1 MENVYAVLLAFL
13 EMTFIFVSLA
23 LFHSQRKNIGGSVFY
38 ISVGLL
44 FLFTQFVS
52 AAAIKV
58 SIGAFGLEFYV
69 GHTALLL
76 PYLAALLLV
85 YLTEGT
91 LAAQRMIVGVI
102 AAFGMFFYLVTL
114 TQLQCEW
121 VGFAISQG
129 VAADSLQ
136 YLLNAA
142 RSSIT
147 GATLAQIFDLFLLA
161 IIFQRLRNAR
171 CNLFICVLGAL
182 ICTCI
187 IDSFVYLA
195 VTGWAG
201 DYWWVH
207 INNSF
212 FVKTVASVWLT
223 VLITVYMH
231 KIEKNVEVQERSP
244 LDIVFAFFGGYG
256 KAKALERDLREWE
269 GRYRMVVENASEAI
283 FLLNDSGRIIDANLA
298 AVEVMGKKDA
308 AEIVGTE
315 LLRTLTD
322 TDGNPAKAQVEYSN
336 PFGFEEE
343 AKVIRFEAFI
353 GADPAT
359 RKHLSI
365 ALSALDFENE
375 IMLLL
380 LARDITEE
388 TRLSQEKT
396 KLAEQLA
403 HSQRLEAVGK
413 LAGGIAH
420 DFNNYI
426 HAILGHLDLVRMLF
440 ESEDQ
445 TVGKHLDKIGEIA
458 EQAGELTSKL
468 LGFARKGKYQETLVD
483 LNSLVQK
490 SVDLFMPRSKKN
502 LDLEVEPAP
511 EALIVRGD
519 SIQLQQV
526 LLNLMLNAVDAM
538 KDIDRPSRL
547 RLRVGKAAE
556 CKVKLMPPS
565 PEIVDID
572 SLYYI
577 SVRDNGYGID
587 GDTMKHIFDPFF
599 TTKPVGEGTGMG
611 LAMVYGTVTNHHGW
625 VQVRSKVNRGTE
637 FFLFFPKAA

>member
-1 MENVYAVLLAFL
+1 MENIYAVSLAFL

-23 LFHSQRKNIGGSVFY
+23 LLHSQRKTIGSSVFY
-38 ISVGLL
+38 ISIGLL

-58 SIGAFGLEFYV
+58 SVGIYGLEFYL
-69 GHTALLL
+69 GHTVLFL

-102 AAFGMFFYLVTL
+102 VAFGMFFYLVTL
-114 TQLQCEW
+114 TRLQCDW
-121 VGFAISQG
+121 MGFAISQG
-129 VAADSLQ
+129 IAADSLQ

-147 GATLAQIFDLFLLA
+147 GATLAQIMDLFLLA
-161 IIFQRLRNAR
+161 IIFQRLRNAK
-171 CNLFICVLGAL
+171 CSLFVCILGAL

-195 VTGWAG
+195 VTGWTQN
-201 DYWWVH
+201 YWWVH

-212 FVKTVASVWLT
+212 FIKTIASIWLT
-223 VLITVYMH
+223 VLISIYMY
-231 KIEKNVEVQERSP
+231 KVEKNIDVEEHSS

-256 KAKALERDLREWE
+256 KAKALEKDLREWE

-283 FLLNDSGRIIDANLA
+283 FLLDDSGHIIDANLA
-298 AVEVMGKKDA
+298 AIEVMGGKKVND
-308 AEIVGTE
+308 VLGHE
-315 LLRTLTD
+315 LLHILKD
-322 TDGNPAKAQVEYSN
+322 EQGNPVKALVESSN
-336 PFGFEEE
+336 PFGLEED
-343 AKVIRFEAFI
+343 AKIIRFNAFI
-353 GADPAT
+353 GTDTKT
-359 RKHLSI
+359 RKSLNI
-365 ALSALDFENE
+365 ALSALNFEHE

-388 TRLSQEKT
+388 S
-396 KLAEQLA
+396 KLAKEKVKLGEQLA

-440 ESEDQ
+440 ETEDEK
-445 TVGKHLDKIGEIA
+445 VNKHLEKIGEIS
-458 EQAGELTSKL
+458 EQAGELTNKL
-468 LGFARKGKYQETLVD
+468 LGFARKGKYQEQEVD
-483 LNSLVQK
+483 LNKLVEK
-490 SVDLFMPRSKKN
+490 AVDLFMPQTKKG
-502 LDLEVEPAP
+502 LELKLALRP
-511 EALIVRGD
+511 EKMIIRGD

-526 LLNLMLNAVDAM
+526 LLNLMLNAIDAM
-538 KDIDRPSRL
+538 KGMEKQKKL
-547 RLRVGKAAE
+547 RIVADKASNCRIE
-556 CKVKLMPPS
+556 LLPPS
-565 PEIVDID
+565 PDTNID
-572 SLYYI
+572 SFYVI
-577 SVRDNGYGID
+577 CVKDNGYGID

-599 TTKPVGEGTGMG
+599 TTKPIGEGTGMG
-611 LAMVYGTVTNHHGW
+611 LAMVYGAITNHHGW
-625 VQVRSKVNRGTE
+625 VQVQSKVNRGTK
-637 FFLFFPKAA
+637 FYLFLPAAK

>member
-1 MENVYAVLLAFL
+1 MENIYAVSLAFL

-23 LFHSQRKNIGGSVFY
+23 LLHSQRKTIGSSVFY
-38 ISVGLL
+38 ISIGLL

-58 SIGAFGLEFYV
+58 SVGIYGLEFYL
-69 GHTALLL
+69 GHTVLFL

-102 AAFGMFFYLVTL
+102 VAFGMFFYLVTL
-114 TQLQCEW
+114 TRLQCDW
-121 VGFAISQG
+121 MGFAISQG
-129 VAADSLQ
+129 IAADSLQ
-136 YLLNAA
+136 YLLHAA
-142 RSSIT
+142 RTSIT
-147 GATLAQIFDLFLLA
+147 GATLAQVLDLFLLA

-171 CNLFICVLGAL
+171 CSLFVCILGAL

-195 VTGWAG
+195 VTGWTQS
-201 DYWWVH
+201 YWWVH

-212 FVKTVASVWLT
+212 FIKTIASIWLT
-223 VLITVYMH
+223 VLITIYMY
-231 KIEKNVEVQERSP
+231 KVEKNIEVQEHSS

-283 FLLNDSGRIIDANLA
+283 FILDDSGHIIDANLA
-298 AVEVMGKKDA
+298 AIEVMGGKGVNDV
-308 AEIVGTE
+308 IGHE
-315 LLRTLTD
+315 LLHILKD
-322 TDGNPAKAQVEYSN
+322 EHGDPVKASVESSN
-336 PFGFEEE
+336 PFGIEED
-343 AKVIRFEAFI
+343 AKIIRFNAFI
-353 GADPAT
+353 GGDPKT
-359 RKHLSI
+359 RRNLNI
-365 ALSALDFENE
+365 ALSALNFENE

-388 TRLSQEKT
+388 S
-396 KLAEQLA
+396 KLAKEKVKLGEQLA
-403 HSQRLEAVGK
+403 HSQRLEAIGK

-440 ESEDQ
+440 ETKDE
-445 TVGKHLDKIGEIA
+445 TVNKHLEKIGEIS

-468 LGFARKGKYQETLVD
+468 LGFARKGKYQEQEVD
-483 LNSLVQK
+483 LNKLVEK
-490 SVDLFMPRSKKN
+490 AVDLFMPQTKKG
-502 LDLEVEPAP
+502 LELKLGLRP
-511 EALIVRGD
+511 EKMIIRGD

-526 LLNLMLNAVDAM
+526 LLNLMLNAMDAM
-538 KDIDRPSRL
+538 KGMDHKSKL
-547 RLRVGKAAE
+547 RIVVDKASN
-556 CKVKLMPPS
+556 CRIQLLPPS
-565 PEIVDID
+565 SDTDTD
-572 SLYYI
+572 SFYVI
-577 SVRDNGYGID
+577 CVKDNGYGID

-599 TTKPVGEGTGMG
+599 TTKPIGEGTGMG
-611 LAMVYGTVTNHHGW
+611 LAMVYGAITNHHGW
-625 VQVRSKVNRGTE
+625 VQVQSKVNKGTK
-637 FFLFFPKAA
+637 FYLFLPMAK

>member
-1 MENVYAVLLAFL
+1 LENIYAVSLAFL

-23 LFHSQRKNIGGSVFY
+23 LLHSQRKTIGSSVFY
-38 ISVGLL
+38 ISIGLL

-58 SIGAFGLEFYV
+58 SVGIYGLEFYL
-69 GHTALLL
+69 GHTVLFL

-102 AAFGMFFYLVTL
+102 VAFGMFFYLVTL
-114 TQLQCEW
+114 TRLQCDW
-121 VGFAISQG
+121 MGFAISQG
-129 VAADSLQ
+129 IAADSLQ
-136 YLLNAA
+136 YLLHAA
-142 RSSIT
+142 RTSIT
-147 GATLAQIFDLFLLA
+147 GATLAQVLDLFLLA

-171 CNLFICVLGAL
+171 CSLFVCILGAL

-195 VTGWAG
+195 VTGWTQS
-201 DYWWVH
+201 YWWVH

-212 FVKTVASVWLT
+212 FIKTIASIWLT
-223 VLITVYMH
+223 VLITIYMY
-231 KIEKNVEVQERSP
+231 KVEKNIDVQEHSS

-283 FLLNDSGRIIDANLA
+283 FILDDSGHIIDANLA
-298 AVEVMGKKDA
+298 AIEVMGGKGVNDV
-308 AEIVGTE
+308 IGHE
-315 LLRTLTD
+315 LLHILKD
-322 TDGNPAKAQVEYSN
+322 EHGDPVKALVESSN
-336 PFGFEEE
+336 PFGIEED
-343 AKVIRFEAFI
+343 AKIIRFNAFI
-353 GADPAT
+353 GINPKT
-359 RKHLSI
+359 RRNLNI
-365 ALSALDFENE
+365 ALSALNFENE

-388 TRLSQEKT
+388 S
-396 KLAEQLA
+396 KLAKEKVKLGEQLA
-403 HSQRLEAVGK
+403 HSQRLEAIGK

-440 ESEDQ
+440 ETKDE
-445 TVGKHLDKIGEIA
+445 TVNKHLEKIGEIS

-468 LGFARKGKYQETLVD
+468 LGFARKGKYQEQEVD
-483 LNSLVQK
+483 LNKLVEK
-490 SVDLFMPRSKKN
+490 AVDLFMPQTKKG
-502 LDLEVEPAP
+502 LELKLGLRP
-511 EALIVRGD
+511 EKMIIRGD

-526 LLNLMLNAVDAM
+526 LLNLMLNAMDAM
-538 KDIDRPSRL
+538 KGMDHKSKL
-547 RLRVGKAAE
+547 RIVVDKASN
-556 CKVKLMPPS
+556 CRIQLLPPS
-565 PEIVDID
+565 SDTDTD
-572 SLYYI
+572 SFYVI
-577 SVRDNGYGID
+577 CVKDNGYGID

-599 TTKPVGEGTGMG
+599 TTKPIGEGTGMG
-611 LAMVYGTVTNHHGW
+611 LAMVYGAITNHHGW
-625 VQVRSKVNRGTE
+625 VQVQSKVNKGTK
-637 FFLFFPKAA
+637 FYLFLPMAK

>member
-1 MENVYAVLLAFL
+1 MENIYAVLLAFL

-23 LFHSQRKNIGGSVFY
+23 LFHSQRKILGNSVFY

-44 FLFTQFVS
+44 FLFIQFVS

-58 SIGAFGLEFYV
+58 SVGIYGLEFYL

-114 TQLQCEW
+114 TKLQCDW
-121 VGFAISQG
+121 LGFAISQG
-129 VAADSLQ
+129 IAADSLQ
-136 YLLNAA
+136 YLLDAA
-142 RSSIT
+142 RTSIT

-161 IIFQRLRNAR
+161 IIFQRLRNAG
-171 CNLFICVLGAL
+171 CNLFLCILGAL

-195 VTGWAG
+195 VTGWTSN
-201 DYWWVH
+201 YWWVH

-212 FVKTVASVWLT
+212 FIKTIASIWLT
-223 VLITVYMH
+223 VLITIYMH
-231 KIEKNVEVQERSP
+231 KIERNIDVEERGSF
-244 LDIVFAFFGGYG
+244 DIVFAFFGGYS

-283 FLLNDSGRIIDANLA
+283 FILNDTGHIIDANLA
-298 AVEVMGKKDA
+298 AVEVMGGKNA
-308 AEIVGTE
+308 SEVVGME
-315 LLRTLTD
+315 LLQILKD
-322 TDGNPAKAQVEYSN
+322 ENGEPARALVEYSN
-336 PFGFEEE
+336 PFGLNEE
-343 AKVIRFEAFI
+343 AKIIRFDAFI
-353 GADPAT
+353 GTEPEK
-359 RKHLSI
+359 RRHLNI
-365 ALSALDFENE
+365 ALSALNFENE
-375 IMLLL
+375 IMLLM
-380 LARDITEE
+380 LARDVTEE
-388 TRLSQEKT
+388 NRLAKEKT

-426 HAILGHLDLVRMLF
+426 HAILGHLDLVRMMF
-440 ESEDQ
+440 ESDDE
-445 TVGKHLDKIGEIA
+445 TVNKHLDKIGEIS

-468 LGFARKGKYQETLVD
+468 LGFARKGKYQETVVD
-483 LNSLVQK
+483 LNNLVQK
-490 SVDLFMPRSKKN
+490 SVDLFMPKSKKN
-502 LDLEVEPAP
+502 LELDVNLAP
-511 EALIVRGD
+511 KKVLVKGD

-526 LLNLMLNAVDAM
+526 LLNLMLNAMDAM
-538 KDIDRPSRL
+538 KDVDRPSHL
-547 RLRVGKAAE
+547 ELTVGKAVD
-556 CKVKLMPPS
+556 CSIRLMPPS
-565 PEIVDID
+565 LDTDVDSI
-572 SLYYI
+572 YYI
-577 SVRDNGYGID
+577 SVKDNGYGID
-587 GDTMKHIFDPFF
+587 GDTLKHIFDPFF

-611 LAMVYGTVTNHHGW
+611 LAMVYGTITNHHGW
-625 VQVRSKVNRGTE
+625 VQVQSKVDRGTE
-637 FFLFFPKAA
+637 FFLFFPRAK